1 MQFRVVV
8 GEDGCGDAALRMV
21 CVRFNQIGFRDECH
35 VLTWQT
41 GIRVAVRYGE
51 RGAQSGDACADDG
64 DGWFARCAGCAG
76 CLLGRRGCGVVL
88 GQ

>member
-8 GEDGCGDAALRMV
+8 REDCGRDTALGVV
-21 CVRFNQIGFRDECH
+21 CVRFDQIGFRDERH
-35 VLTWQT
+35 VLTGQA
-41 GIRVAVRYGE
+41 GIRVAVRDGE

-64 DGWFARCAGCAG
+64 DGWFARCAGRAG
-76 CLLGRRGCGVVL
+76 RLLGRRGCGVVL